1 MALEKR
7 IRFLEFVYDFFRFQI
22 ITSYYVERV
31 TIGARMAPYPN
42 LVSDSTLVQDTIDLL
57 NDSGGRAAASEIV
70 DAVFKLSHID
80 DELAGLLVAD
90 LIRNDR
96 RFKIVDNH
104 TVELQQDDWDN
115 RLLKDLDFVV
125 VDVEATGAKT
135 PPNRLIELGAYRI
148 RSGRIVD
155 KFLQLVNPEIPIPR
169 FVATLTGITN
179 EMVKRQPV
187 FAEVAPK
194 WLDFVSDSVLVAHNA
209 PFDTSF
215 LNHEIS
221 RVYPGHRMLNPH
233 LCTVRLS
240 RRVLPDIPN
249 HRLDTIADYFSI
261 PIASRHRAGSDALA
275 TAEIFLLLLTKL
287 EEDHGVKDLVT
298 ARTFQFPEIKPVA
311 PSDQTELSLVPSL

>member
-1 MALEKR
+1 MP
-7 IRFLEFVYDFFRFQI
+7 
-22 ITSYYVERV
+22 
-31 TIGARMAPYPN
+31 PYPN
-42 LVSDSTLVQDTIDLL
+42 LVSDSNLVQETIDLL
-57 NDSGGRAAASEIV
+57 TCSGGRAPASEIV

-96 RFKIVDNH
+96 RFKISENN
-104 TVELQQDDWDN
+104 TVELQADDRQS

-148 RSGRIVD
+148 RGGRIVD
-155 KFLQLVNPEIPIPR
+155 KFLSLVNPEIPIPR
-169 FVATLTGITN
+169 FVASLTGISN
-179 EMVKRQPV
+179 EMVKRAPV

-221 RVYPGHRMLNPH
+221 RVYPGHRMVNPH

-240 RRVLPDIPN
+240 RRALPDLSN
-249 HRLDTIADYFSI
+249 HRLDTIAEHFSI
-261 PIASRHRAGSDALA
+261 PITSRHRAGSDALA
-275 TAEIFLLLLTKL
+275 TAEIFLLLLTAL
-287 EEDHGVKDLVT
+287 EETYGITDLAA
-298 ARTFQFPEIKPVA
+298 ARSFQFPVTTDNAEKNPISPV
-311 PSDQTELSLVPSL
+311 

>member
-1 MALEKR
+1 MP
-7 IRFLEFVYDFFRFQI
+7 
-22 ITSYYVERV
+22 
-31 TIGARMAPYPN
+31 PYSN

-57 NDSGGRAAASEIV
+57 TCSGGRAAASEIV

-96 RFKIVDNH
+96 RFKIVENN
-104 TVELQQDDWDN
+104 TVELLADDSSS

-148 RSGRIVD
+148 RGGCIVD
-155 KFLQLVNPEIPIPR
+155 KFHSLVNPEIPIPR
-169 FVATLTGITN
+169 FVMSLTGISN
-179 EMVKRQPV
+179 EMVRDAPV
-187 FAEVAPK
+187 FADVAPK
-194 WLDFVSDSVLVAHNA
+194 WLDFVSDSVLIAHNA

-221 RVYPGHRMLNPH
+221 RVYPGHRMVNPH

-240 RRVLPDIPN
+240 RRALPDISN
-249 HRLDTIADYFSI
+249 HRLETIASHFSI

-275 TAEIFLLLLTKL
+275 TAEIFLLLLVEL
-287 EEDHGVKDLVT
+287 EETHGIKDLAA
-298 ARTFQFPEIKPVA
+298 ARRFQFPE
-311 PSDQTELSLVPSL
+311 LSANLHG

>member
-1 MALEKR
+1 MIKHAT
-7 IRFLEFVYDFFRFQI
+7 
-22 ITSYYVERV
+22 IT
-31 TIGARMAPYPN
+31 ARMPPYPN

-57 NDSGGRAAASEIV
+57 TDAGGRAAASEIA

-96 RFKIVDNH
+96 RFKFIDNN
-104 TVELQQDDWDN
+104 TVELQEDDWHT
-115 RLLKDLDFVV
+115 RLLKELDFVV
-125 VDVEATGAKT
+125 VDVEATGAKM

-148 RSGRIVD
+148 RKGKIVD

-169 FVATLTGITN
+169 FVMTLTGISN
-179 EMVKRQPV
+179 EMVRRAPV

-194 WLDFVSDSVLVAHNA
+194 WLDFVSDSVLIAHNA

-221 RVYPGHRMLNPH
+221 RVYPGHRMVNPH

-240 RRVLPDIPN
+240 RRALPELMN
-249 HRLDTIADYFSI
+249 HRLDTIANHFSI
-261 PIASRHRAGSDALA
+261 PIVSRHRAGGDAEA

-287 EEDHGVKDLVT
+287 EEEHGVTDLAA
-298 ARTFQFPEIKPVA
+298 ARNFQFPELTQSVTAQLPLA
-311 PSDQTELSLVPSL
+311 SGL

>member
-1 MALEKR
+1 MP
-7 IRFLEFVYDFFRFQI
+7 
-22 ITSYYVERV
+22 
-31 TIGARMAPYPN
+31 PYPN

-57 NDSGGRAAASEIV
+57 TCSGGRAAASEIV

-96 RFKIVDNH
+96 RFKLDNN
-104 TVELQQDDWDN
+104 TVELLKDDSYS

-148 RSGRIVD
+148 RGGRIVD
-155 KFLQLVNPEIPIPR
+155 KFLSLVNPEIPIPR
-169 FVATLTGITN
+169 FVASLTGISN
-179 EMVKRQPV
+179 EMVKRAPV
-187 FAEVAPK
+187 FADLAPQ

-221 RVYPGHRMLNPH
+221 RVYPGHRMVNPH

-240 RRVLPDIPN
+240 RRALPELLN
-249 HRLDTIADYFSI
+249 HRLETIATHFSI

-275 TAEIFLLLLTKL
+275 TAEIFILLLTEL
-287 EEDHGVKDLVT
+287 EETHGIKDLGG
-298 ARTFQFPEIKPVA
+298 ARNFQFPELA
-311 PSDQTELSLVPSL
+311 TDLHG

>member
-1 MALEKR
+1 MTCSAFKFLPRGVCACYNPKR
-7 IRFLEFVYDFFRFQI
+7 
-22 ITSYYVERV
+22 
-31 TIGARMAPYPN
+31 MPPYPN

-57 NDSGGRAAASEIV
+57 TCSGGRAAASEIV

-96 RFKIVDNH
+96 RFKIIENN
-104 TVELQQDDWDN
+104 TVELLEDDSHL
-115 RLLKDLDFVV
+115 RLLKELDFVV

-148 RSGRIVD
+148 RGGKIVD
-155 KFLQLVNPEIPIPR
+155 KFVTLVNPEIPIPR
-169 FVATLTGITN
+169 FVATLTGISN
-179 EMVKRQPV
+179 DMVRDAPV
-187 FAEVAPK
+187 FADVAPK

-221 RVYPGHRMLNPH
+221 RVYPGHRMVNPH
-233 LCTVRLS
+233 LCTVKLS
-240 RRVLPDIPN
+240 RRAMPDLSN
-249 HRLDTIADYFSI
+249 HRLDTIASHFSI

-275 TAEIFLLLLTKL
+275 TAEIFIFLLTEL
-287 EEDHGVKDLVT
+287 EETHGIKDLGA
-298 ARTFQFPEIKPVA
+298 ARRFQFPELTT
-311 PSDQTELSLVPSL
+311 DLHG

>member
-1 MALEKR
+1 MP
-7 IRFLEFVYDFFRFQI
+7 
-22 ITSYYVERV
+22 
-31 TIGARMAPYPN
+31 PYSN

-57 NDSGGRAAASEIV
+57 TCSGGRAAASEIA
-70 DAVFKLSHID
+70 DAVFKMSHID

-96 RFKIVDNH
+96 RFKIIENN
-104 TVELQQDDWDN
+104 TVELQQDDRQS

-148 RSGRIVD
+148 RGGRIVD
-155 KFLQLVNPEIPIPR
+155 KFMSLVNPEIPIPR
-169 FVATLTGITN
+169 FVASLTGISN
-179 EMVKRQPV
+179 EMVRNAPV
-187 FAEVAPK
+187 FADVAPQ

-221 RVYPGHRMLNPH
+221 RVYPGHRMVNPH

-240 RRVLPDIPN
+240 RRALPDLSN
-249 HRLDTIADYFSI
+249 HRLDTIATHFSI

-275 TAEIFLLLLTKL
+275 TAEIFILLLTEL
-287 EEDHGVKDLVT
+287 EVT
-298 ARTFQFPEIKPVA
+298 YGIKNLAAARKFQFPEIVEQA
-311 PSDQTELSLVPSL
+311 LT

>member
-1 MALEKR
+1 MP
-7 IRFLEFVYDFFRFQI
+7 
-22 ITSYYVERV
+22 
-31 TIGARMAPYPN
+31 PYPN

-57 NDSGGRAAASEIV
+57 TCSGGRAAASEIV

-96 RFKIVDNH
+96 RFKIVENN
-104 TVELQQDDWDN
+104 TVELLEDDSHL
-115 RLLKDLDFVV
+115 RLLKELDFVV

-148 RSGRIVD
+148 RGGKIVD
-155 KFLQLVNPEIPIPR
+155 KFVTLVNPEIPIPR
-169 FVATLTGITN
+169 FVATLTGISN
-179 EMVKRQPV
+179 EMVKGAPV
-187 FAEVAPK
+187 FADVAPK
-194 WLDFVSDSVLVAHNA
+194 WLDFVSEAVLVAHNA

-221 RVYPGHRMLNPH
+221 RVYPGHRMVNPH

-240 RRVLPDIPN
+240 RRAMPDLSN
-249 HRLDTIADYFSI
+249 HRLETIASHFSI

-275 TAEIFLLLLTKL
+275 TAEIFILLLTEL
-287 EEDHGVKDLVT
+287 EETHGIKDLGA
-298 ARTFQFPEIKPVA
+298 ARRFQFPELA
-311 PSDQTELSLVPSL
+311 ADLHG

>member
-1 MALEKR
+1 MP
-7 IRFLEFVYDFFRFQI
+7 
-22 ITSYYVERV
+22 
-31 TIGARMAPYPN
+31 PYPN
-42 LVSDSTLVQDTIDLL
+42 LVSDSNLVQETIDLL
-57 NDSGGRAAASEIV
+57 TCSGGRAPASEIV

-96 RFKIVDNH
+96 RFKISENN
-104 TVELQQDDWDN
+104 TVELQADDRQS

-148 RSGRIVD
+148 RGGRIVD
-155 KFLQLVNPEIPIPR
+155 KFLSLVNPEIPIPR
-169 FVATLTGITN
+169 FVASLTGISN
-179 EMVKRQPV
+179 EMVKRAPV

-221 RVYPGHRMLNPH
+221 RVYPGHRMVNPH

-240 RRVLPDIPN
+240 RRAMPDLSN
-249 HRLDTIADYFSI
+249 HRLDTIAEHFSI
-261 PIASRHRAGSDALA
+261 PITSRHRAGSDALA
-275 TAEIFLLLLTKL
+275 TAEIFLLLLTAL
-287 EEDHGVKDLVT
+287 EETYGITDLAA
-298 ARTFQFPEIKPVA
+298 ARSFQFPVTTDNAEKNPISPV
-311 PSDQTELSLVPSL
+311 

>member
-1 MALEKR
+1 MP
-7 IRFLEFVYDFFRFQI
+7 
-22 ITSYYVERV
+22 
-31 TIGARMAPYPN
+31 PYSN

-57 NDSGGRAAASEIV
+57 TCSGGRAAASEIV

-96 RFKIVDNH
+96 RFKIVENN
-104 TVELQQDDWDN
+104 TVELLEDDSHL
-115 RLLKDLDFVV
+115 RLLKELDFVV

-148 RSGRIVD
+148 RGGKIVD
-155 KFLQLVNPEIPIPR
+155 KFATLVNPEIPIPR
-169 FVATLTGITN
+169 FVATLTGISN
-179 EMVKRQPV
+179 EMVKGAPV
-187 FAEVAPK
+187 FADVAPK
-194 WLDFVSDSVLVAHNA
+194 WLDFVSEAVLVAHNA

-221 RVYPGHRMLNPH
+221 RVYPGHRMVNPH

-240 RRVLPDIPN
+240 RRAMPDLSN
-249 HRLDTIADYFSI
+249 HRLETIASHFSI

-275 TAEIFLLLLTKL
+275 TAEIFILLLPEL
-287 EEDHGVKDLVT
+287 EETHGIKDLGA
-298 ARTFQFPEIKPVA
+298 ARRFQFPELA
-311 PSDQTELSLVPSL
+311 TNLH